1 VQWINQDT
9 RVQSFI
15 HDREGRKM
23 PLEYSTSMPF
33 TGNAKR
39 ALAVAQSAL
48 LASNFVVVSASD
60 FELLVKCRG
69 TTSTRENP
77 LKGMTE
83 GRFTV
88 RNSAIDVSAVLGGA
102 QWLRNFLRIMPL
114 AMAAFFISVFGI
126 LAIFLPDMR
135 RWWIFPIPIA
145 VLSPWVVLAPV
156 LGRSM
161 ERRTT
166 AAIDDLI
173 SNMVLLGSTD

>member
-1 VQWINQDT
+1 MVL
-9 RVQSFI
+9 
-15 HDREGRKM
+15 
-23 PLEYSTSMPF
+23 PYSTSTPF
-33 TGNAKR
+33 TGNPKR

-48 LASNFVVVSASD
+48 LASNFVVVSSSD
-60 FELLVKCRG
+60 DSLQVKGRG

-83 GRFTV
+83 ATFII
-88 RNSAIDVSAVLGGA
+88 RNSMIEVSVVLGGA
-102 QWLRNFLRIMPL
+102 QWLKNFLRIMPL
-114 AMAAFFISVFGI
+114 VMAAFFILVFGI

-135 RWWIFPIPIA
+135 QWWIFLIPIA